1 MRLSQSIELLL
12 IAGEQC
18 SPLQDIKV
26 SLRGKMT
33 REKQSSVKKPWGR
46 IVICSL
52 LLLCAVICFFF
63 LRHVTQMLSSEQ
75 AAARWGADVGRFA
88 QVTAFLPEHEGL
100 PAGAS
105 AGIPM
110 AINGAIREQGLTAHV
125 PEGGFSYAYAASPI
139 PLQVSS
145 RDRGEA
151 AVFATGVGGNFFLF
165 QSVQLISGAFLPVE
179 SVNRDYVLI
188 DETLAWYLFGA
199 VDVAGMEVFINHTP
213 YIISGVYRPNRDFA
227 SRAAYADR
235 PHLFFFYDT
244 PTMFSGAPI
253 TMVTAVL
260 PNPLTGLAEEMFREA
275 LDGLN
280 VNEDGFVLV
289 DNTRRYTIPAL
300 FRVIR
305 GFGTRSMYQTGLRL
319 PYWENAAR
327 MAEDF
332 AALAL
337 VLFVLFLLFPLFC
350 GVQLLVRRWR
360 RRKWRTRDA
369 WERLDQKREARREEK
384 WRQEQGLEDP
394 APEIESDQEYDLEEI
409 IRSVRESEEEENDET
424 EI

>member
-1 MRLSQSIELLL
+1 
-12 IAGEQC
+12 
-18 SPLQDIKV
+18 
-26 SLRGKMT
+26 
-33 REKQSSVKKPWGR
+33 
-46 IVICSL
+46 
-52 LLLCAVICFFF
+52 
-63 LRHVTQMLSSEQ
+63 MLPSEQ
-75 AAARWGADVGRFA
+75 AAERWGADVGRFA
-88 QVTAFLPEHEGL
+88 QVTAFLPEHNSLSPGA
-100 PAGAS
+100 AGH
-105 AGIPM
+105 IPL
-110 AINGAIREQGLTAHV
+110 AINGAMREQGLTALV

-139 PLQVSS
+139 PLQVST
-145 RDRGEA
+145 RDRGPV

-188 DETLAWYLFGA
+188 DETLAWLLFGA
-199 VDVAGMEVFINHTP
+199 VDVAGMEVFINYTP

-227 SRAAYADR
+227 SRAANTDG
-235 PHLFFFYDT
+235 PHMFFFYDT
-244 PTMFSGAPI
+244 PAMFSGAPI
-253 TMVTAVL
+253 TMVAAVL

-275 LDGLN
+275 MDSLD
-280 VNEDGFVLV
+280 VDEDSFVLV

-300 FRVIR
+300 FRVTQ

-337 VLFVLFLLFPLFC
+337 VLFVLLLLFPLFC
-350 GVQLLVRRWR
+350 GVQLLIWRWR

-369 WERLDQKREARREEK
+369 WERLDKIREERREEK
-384 WRQEQGLEDP
+384 WHQEQGLEGSVN
-394 APEIESDQEYDLEEI
+394 EIDLDQEYDLEEI
-409 IRSVRESEEEENDET
+409 IRSVRESEEEDET